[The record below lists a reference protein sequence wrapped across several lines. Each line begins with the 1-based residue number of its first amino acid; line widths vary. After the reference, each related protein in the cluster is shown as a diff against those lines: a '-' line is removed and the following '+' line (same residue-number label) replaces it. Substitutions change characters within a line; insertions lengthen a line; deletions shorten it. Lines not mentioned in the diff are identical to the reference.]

1 LTAARFTG
9 DAALHAPVGELGAGS
24 GEFASVRAD
33 HRVKSTMFTSYD
45 TRHPVVGLPT
55 VVRQS
60 LGLGCGI
67 SIVVTATP
75 VGSPLVEPQS

>member
-1 LTAARFTG
+1 M
-9 DAALHAPVGELGAGS
+9 
-24 GEFASVRAD
+24 FA
-33 HRVKSTMFTSYD
+33 SYD

-67 SIVVTATP
+67 SLVVTATP